1 MKGYFKTVLI
11 NRAVPGSGKTTF
23 SKCIYDAFR
32 GAGLSIA
39 VHSTDSF
46 FMVGNQYKFDLK
58 NPKVH
63 VNYVWDEKALRLKK
77 TKAPIIDAATK
88 YIGLAMKGGGFRAL
102 EWAAGVC
109 AEMPVLPIETRRSL
123 ETWRIQNACE
133 GSRVEYLA
141 AVRREEK
148 AFERR
153 IDEVA
158 RKSFAGLP
166 EVIERMAS
174 KYGYDKAWEIV
185 KALAKDKVAG
195 GTRTQDILNRD
206 LQEFYVQLLT
216 ARTEVWNEC
225 AVLQQKLDKLRAD
238 YAQKVRGVRWNGNLG
253 EIPESLQQQ
262 SVEIEDKINALVG
275 AQVSS
280 VVTVAVEAAFAKQG
294 VKCMWRVLGGVA
306 ARLGTAA
313 GASLVVSQLDSPLP
327 GPMDLLGAA
336 IFAVGA
342 YGAYSDIKEACVKL
356 PSEMRKAMQDV
367 ADGQQ
372 REISESA
379 KDECHRL
386 VAAYLSAS

>member
-1 MKGYFKTVLI
+1 MKNIKEMIRSNKGKCVMI
-11 NRAVPGSGKTTF
+11 VAIVAVMLVSLLMRTGF
-23 SKCIYDAFR
+23 
-32 GAGLSIA
+32 
-39 VHSTDSF
+39 
-46 FMVGNQYKFDLK
+46 
-58 NPKVH
+58 
-63 VNYVWDEKALRLKK
+63 
-77 TKAPIIDAATK
+77 
-88 YIGLAMKGGGFRAL
+88 GLAMKGGGFRAL

-109 AEMPVLPIETRRSL
+109 AEMPVLPIEMRRSL

-133 GSRVEYLA
+133 GSRAEYLA

-238 YAQKVRGVRWNGNLG
+238 YAQKVRGVHWNADLG